1 MPSKSEKAKARIL
14 HDLFEPI
21 AANVY
26 FSPLVQDEYKKLG
39 LAYLPGYFCSRS
51 GAMGELPGE
60 VVSSIFAVFNPAIVI
75 PSVSEGWATTKRDA
89 ILKARL
95 SGATASLSEI
105 LELTDSESLVKIER
119 AAELLLGASKSLQL
133 TFHPIFAGLISL
145 EVPKDPIGRLF
156 RGADLLREH
165 RGDSHSAAW
174 TVHGV
179 DGIEISVLSELYW
192 GIPLKSYV
200 FTRGWSPDEIDQAIS
215 RLRDKDL
222 IDTKDSLTTKGFEL
236 RESIEEATDLAEEAS
251 ILALGEDFQELVS
264 ILSPMA
270 HKIVEKGGYP
280 SNPTS
285 FGEILRRRLSNSNL

>member
-1 MPSKSEKAKARIL
+1 MPSKSEKTKARIL

-26 FSPLVQDEYKKLG
+26 FSPVVQEEYKKLG

-51 GAMGELPGE
+51 AAMGELPGE
-60 VVSSIFAVFNPAIVI
+60 VVASIFAVFNPAIVI
-75 PSVSEGWATTKRDA
+75 PSVSQGWAITKRDA

-95 SGATASLSEI
+95 SGASASLSEI
-105 LELTDSESLVKIER
+105 LELGDADGLVMVER
-119 AAELLLGASKSLQL
+119 AAELLLEASKSLQL
-133 TFHPIFAGLISL
+133 AFHPMFAGLISL
-145 EVPKDPIGRLF
+145 EVPQDPFGRLF

-179 DGIEISVLSELYW
+179 DGVEISLLSELYW

-200 FTRGWSPDEIDQAIS
+200 FTRGWSPDEIDQAII
-215 RLRDKDL
+215 RLLDRHL
-222 IDTKDSLTTKGFEL
+222 IDTKDNLTTEGFEL
-236 RESIEEATDLAEEAS
+236 RESIEKATDLAEESS
-251 ILALGEDFQELVS
+251 ILALGENYDELVS
-264 ILSPMA
+264 LLSPMA
-270 HKIVEKGGYP
+270 NKIVEKGGYP

-285 FGEILRRRLSNSNL
+285 FGEILRRRLSNSN